1 MEFDIKSQSPMSTPT
16 NAQEL
21 TRRPQGANAP
31 APRQIVPIGNRGI
44 APSNMD
50 DLFRFAKAVAVSG
63 LAPKGI
69 ETPEAI
75 FVALEMGLEVG
86 LPMMAALQNIAVING
101 RPAIWGD
108 AQLAVVRSTGEL
120 VLFEEWYEE
129 KGKRLPR
136 NPSAFTD
143 DTAAVCRVQRS
154 GYEPAETA
162 FTVADARRANLW
174 GKAGPWTQYPAR
186 MLKHRARSFAL
197 RDQFGD
203 ALRGLRT
210 VEEMQDDP
218 VSTARNVTPAA
229 PLFQATAIAAPEP
242 DPQSAAA
249 PEPDPAPPTA
259 SEPTDV
265 AGPSELDEKRLAI
278 RDAFADAGV
287 EFEHFAAWMAKVKTR
302 TIASTGWE
310 TLEVEI
316 VDLISSNLGA
326 VVAAAK
332 RWNGGGK

>member
-1 MEFDIKSQSPMSTPT
+1 MS
-16 NAQEL
+16 NAL
-21 TRRPQGANAP
+21 TTQQPP
-31 APRQIVPIGNRGI
+31 KQIVPIGNRGI
-44 APSNMD
+44 APSSMD
-50 DLFRFAKAVAVSG
+50 DLYRFATAVSKSG

-120 VLFEEWYEE
+120 ALFEEWYEE
-129 KGKRLPR
+129 AGKRLAR
-136 NPSAFTD
+136 NPATFTD
-143 DTAAVCRVQRS
+143 STTAVCRVQRH

-162 FTVADARRANLW
+162 FSVADAKRANLW

-210 VEEMQDDP
+210 VEEVQDDP
-218 VSTARNVTPAA
+218 VATARNVTP
-229 PLFQATAIAAPEP
+229 PMFATPTPEPEVAPEP
-242 DPQSAAA
+242 APVAEATQESAQPSDLDMRRQAIAEAFIEVGVSFDLFRTWMVDVRKIEVAA
-249 PEPDPAPPTA
+249 DSFA
-259 SEPTDV
+259 
-265 AGPSELDEKRLAI
+265 ELDEALVGR
-278 RDAFADAGV
+278 
-287 EFEHFAAWMAKVKTR
+287 
-302 TIASTGWE
+302 IAE
-310 TLEVEI
+310 
-316 VDLISSNLGA
+316 NLGP
-326 VVAAAK
+326 VVSKAK
-332 RWNGGGK
+332 KWVEGGAK

>member
-1 MEFDIKSQSPMSTPT
+1 
-16 NAQEL
+16 
-21 TRRPQGANAP
+21 
-31 APRQIVPIGNRGI
+31 
-44 APSNMD
+44 MD
-50 DLFRFAKAVAVSG
+50 DLYRFATAVSKSG

-120 VLFEEWYEE
+120 ALFEEWYEE
-129 KGKRLPR
+129 KGKRLTR
-136 NPSAFTD
+136 NPMAFSD
-143 DTAAVCRVQRS
+143 ETAAVCRVQRQ

-162 FTVADARRANLW
+162 FSVSDAKRANLW

-210 VEEMQDDP
+210 VEEVQDDP
-218 VSTARNVTPAA
+218 VATARNVTP
-229 PLFQATAIAAPEP
+229 PMFATPAPEP
-242 DPQSAAA
+242 EVA
-249 PEPDPAPPTA
+249 PEPAPVAEATQETA
-259 SEPTDV
+259 QPSDLDLKRQAIAEAFIEVGVSFDAFRKWMSEARKIDV
-265 AGPSELDEKRLAI
+265 GGDGFAELDEALVGRI
-278 RDAFADAGV
+278 AD
-287 EFEHFAAWMAKVKTR
+287 
-302 TIASTGWE
+302 
-310 TLEVEI
+310 
-316 VDLISSNLGA
+316 NLGPI
-326 VVAAAK
+326 VSKAK
-332 RWNGGGK
+332 KWVEGGGK

>member
-1 MEFDIKSQSPMSTPT
+1 MST
-16 NAQEL
+16 NAL
-21 TRRPQGANAP
+21 TTQQPSK
-31 APRQIVPIGNRGI
+31 QIVPIGNRGI
-44 APSNMD
+44 VPSNMD
-50 DLFRFAKAVAVSG
+50 DLYRFATAVAKSG

-120 VLFEEWYEE
+120 GLFEEWYEE
-129 KGKRLPR
+129 AGKRLPR
-136 NPSAFTD
+136 NPATFTD
-143 DTAAVCRVQRS
+143 ATTAVCRVQRH

-162 FTVADARRANLW
+162 FSVADAKRANLW

-210 VEEMQDDP
+210 VEEAQDDP
-218 VSTARNVTPAA
+218 VASARNVTPPMFA
-229 PLFQATAIAAPEP
+229 PAPEP
-242 DPQSAAA
+242 E
-249 PEPDPAPPTA
+249 PEPTPEPVPVAEIAPQTEPASDLDLRRQA
-259 SEPTDV
+259 IAEAFIEVGVSFDVFRQWMSEARKIDV
-265 AGPSELDEKRLAI
+265 GGDSFAELEEPLVNRIADKLGPLVSQAKKW
-278 RDAFADAGV
+278 V
-287 EFEHFAAWMAKVKTR
+287 EGGAK
-302 TIASTGWE
+302 
-310 TLEVEI
+310 
-316 VDLISSNLGA
+316 
-326 VVAAAK
+326 
-332 RWNGGGK
+332 

>member
-1 MEFDIKSQSPMSTPT
+1 MSNALTTQQPPT
-16 NAQEL
+16 KQV
-21 TRRPQGANAP
+21 
-31 APRQIVPIGNRGI
+31 VPIGNRGI
-44 APSNMD
+44 APSSMD
-50 DLFRFAKAVAVSG
+50 DLYRFATAVSKSG

-120 VLFEEWYEE
+120 ALFEEWYEE
-129 KGKRLPR
+129 KGKRLTR
-136 NPSAFTD
+136 NPMAFSD
-143 DTAAVCRVQRS
+143 ETAAVCRVQRQ

-162 FTVADARRANLW
+162 FSVADAKRANLW

-210 VEEMQDDP
+210 VEEVQDDP
-218 VSTARNVTPAA
+218 VATARNVTP
-229 PLFQATAIAAPEP
+229 PMFATPAPEP
-242 DPQSAAA
+242 EPT
-249 PEPDPAPPTA
+249 PEPAPVAEVAQETA
-259 SEPTDV
+259 QSSDLDLKRQAIAEAFIEVGVSFDLFRQWMVDV
-265 AGPSELDEKRLAI
+265 RKIEVSADSFAELDEALVGRI
-278 RDAFADAGV
+278 AD
-287 EFEHFAAWMAKVKTR
+287 
-302 TIASTGWE
+302 
-310 TLEVEI
+310 
-316 VDLISSNLGA
+316 NLGS
-326 VVAAAK
+326 VVSKAK
-332 RWNGGGK
+332 KWVEGGGK

>member
-1 MEFDIKSQSPMSTPT
+1 MS
-16 NAQEL
+16 NAL
-21 TRRPQGANAP
+21 TTQQQK
-31 APRQIVPIGNRGI
+31 QIVPIGNRGI
-44 APSNMD
+44 APSSMD
-50 DLFRFAKAVAVSG
+50 DLYRFATAVAKSG

-129 KGKRLPR
+129 NGKRLPR
-136 NPSAFTD
+136 NPAAFTD
-143 DTAAVCRVQRS
+143 ATAAVCRVQRS

-162 FTVADARRANLW
+162 FSVADAKRANLW
-174 GKAGPWTQYPAR
+174 GKSGPWTQYPAR

-210 VEEMQDDP
+210 VEEVQDDP
-218 VSTARNVTPAA
+218 VATARNVTP
-229 PLFQATAIAAPEP
+229 PMFSPAPEP
-242 DPQSAAA
+242 EPAPA
-249 PEPDPAPPTA
+249 PEPVPVAEIAPEPAPVSDLDLRRQA
-259 SEPTDV
+259 IAEAFVEVGVSFDV
-265 AGPSELDEKRLAI
+265 
-278 RDAFADAGV
+278 F
-287 EFEHFAAWMAKVKTR
+287 
-302 TIASTGWE
+302 
-310 TLEVEI
+310 
-316 VDLISSNLGA
+316 
-326 VVAAAK
+326 K
-332 RWNGGGK
+332 RWMSEVRKIEVGGDGFAELEEPLVNRIADKLGPLVSQAKKWAEGGVK

>member
-1 MEFDIKSQSPMSTPT
+1 MSTSALAAP
-16 NAQEL
+16 
-21 TRRPQGANAP
+21 P
-31 APRQIVPIGNRGI
+31 APKQLVPIGNRGI
-44 APSNMD
+44 VPSNMD

-120 VLFEEWYEE
+120 VLFDEWYEE

-162 FTVADARRANLW
+162 FTVADAKRANLW
-174 GKAGPWTQYPAR
+174 NKAGPWTQYPAR

-210 VEEMQDDP
+210 VEEAQDDP
-218 VSTARNVTPAA
+218 VATARNVTPTA
-229 PLFQATAIAAPEP
+229 PLFQAPAIQAAEP
-242 DPQSAAA
+242 DPEPHPAAPAQQSAPTT
-249 PEPDPAPPTA
+249 PEPKSDP
-259 SEPTDV
+259 SGEP

-278 RDAFADAGV
+278 RDAF
-287 EFEHFAAWMAKVKTR
+287 ERECMTIEHLKAFLAAR
-302 TIASTGWE
+302 G
-310 TLEVEI
+310 L
-316 VDLISSNLGA
+316 DLGA
-326 VVAAAK
+326 DETDFPKLSQGVCDRLTRSSDSLKSFVSQAK
-332 RWNGGGK
+332 KLAGGAK

>member
-1 MEFDIKSQSPMSTPT
+1 MS
-16 NAQEL
+16 NAL
-21 TRRPQGANAP
+21 TTQQPSK
-31 APRQIVPIGNRGI
+31 QIVPIGNRGI
-44 APSNMD
+44 APSSMD
-50 DLFRFAKAVAVSG
+50 DLYRFATAVSKSG

-120 VLFEEWYEE
+120 ALFEEWYEE
-129 KGKRLPR
+129 AGKRLPR
-136 NPSAFTD
+136 NPAAFTD
-143 DTAAVCRVQRS
+143 ATTAVCRVQRQ

-162 FTVADARRANLW
+162 FSVSDAKRANLW

-210 VEEMQDDP
+210 VEEVQDDP
-218 VSTARNVTPAA
+218 VATARNVTP
-229 PLFQATAIAAPEP
+229 PMFVTPTPEPEVAPEP
-242 DPQSAAA
+242 APVAEATQEAAQPSDLDMRRQAIAEAFIEVGVSFDLFRQWMVEVRKIEVSADSFA
-249 PEPDPAPPTA
+249 
-259 SEPTDV
+259 
-265 AGPSELDEKRLAI
+265 ELDEALVGRI
-278 RDAFADAGV
+278 AD
-287 EFEHFAAWMAKVKTR
+287 
-302 TIASTGWE
+302 
-310 TLEVEI
+310 
-316 VDLISSNLGA
+316 NLGPI
-326 VVAAAK
+326 VSKAK
-332 RWNGGGK
+332 KWVEGGGK

>member
-1 MEFDIKSQSPMSTPT
+1 MST
-16 NAQEL
+16 NAL
-21 TRRPQGANAP
+21 TTQQPK
-31 APRQIVPIGNRGI
+31 QIVPIGNRGI
-44 APSNMD
+44 APSSMD

-120 VLFEEWYEE
+120 ALFEEWYEE

-136 NPSAFTD
+136 NPSTFTD
-143 DTAAVCRVQRS
+143 ETTAVCRVQRH

-162 FTVADARRANLW
+162 FSVADAKRANLW

-210 VEEMQDDP
+210 VEEVQDDP
-218 VSTARNVTPAA
+218 VASARNVTPPMFA
-229 PLFQATAIAAPEP
+229 PAPEP
-242 DPQSAAA
+242 EPAPA
-249 PEPDPAPPTA
+249 PEPAPVAEIVPQPAPA
-259 SEPTDV
+259 SDLDLKRQAIAEAFVEVGVGFDTFCKWMSEARKIDV
-265 AGPSELDEKRLAI
+265 GGDS
-278 RDAFADAGV
+278 FADLEEPLVNRIADKLGPLV
-287 EFEHFAAWMAKVKTR
+287 SQAKKW
-302 TIASTGWE
+302 AEG
-310 TLEVEI
+310 
-316 VDLISSNLGA
+316 GA
-326 VVAAAK
+326 K
-332 RWNGGGK
+332 

>member
-1 MEFDIKSQSPMSTPT
+1 MSTSALAAP
-16 NAQEL
+16 
-21 TRRPQGANAP
+21 P
-31 APRQIVPIGNRGI
+31 APKQLVPIGNRGI
-44 APSNMD
+44 VPSNMD

-120 VLFEEWYEE
+120 VLFDEWYEE

-162 FTVADARRANLW
+162 FTVADAKRANLW
-174 GKAGPWTQYPAR
+174 NKAGPWTQYPAR

-210 VEEMQDDP
+210 VEEEQDDP
-218 VSTARNVTPAA
+218 VATARNVTPAA
-229 PLFQATAIAAPEP
+229 PLFQAPAIQAAEP
-242 DPQSAAA
+242 DPEPQPTAPAQQPA
-249 PEPDPAPPTA
+249 PADPEPKSDP
-259 SEPTDV
+259 SGEP
-265 AGPSELDEKRLAI
+265 AGPSPLDEKRLAI

-287 EFEHFAAWMAKVKTR
+287 AFAHFTAWMAKVKMR
-302 TIASTGWE
+302 TIAATGWE

-316 VDLISSNLGA
+316 VELISSNLGA
-326 VVAAAK
+326 VVVAAK
-332 RWNGGGK
+332 RWNGGVR

>member
-1 MEFDIKSQSPMSTPT
+1 MSNT
-16 NAQEL
+16 AL
-21 TRRPQGANAP
+21 AAP
-31 APRQIVPIGNRGI
+31 PASKQLVPIGNRGI
-44 APSNMD
+44 VPSNMD

-162 FTVADARRANLW
+162 FTVADAKRANLW
-174 GKAGPWTQYPAR
+174 SKAGPWTQYPAR

-210 VEEMQDDP
+210 VEEVQDDP
-218 VSTARNVTPAA
+218 VSTARNVTPSA
-229 PLFQATAIAAPEP
+229 PLFQAPAIQAAEP
-242 DPQSAAA
+242 DPEPQPAA
-249 PEPDPAPPTA
+249 PTQQPVPTNPEPQSDP
-259 SEPTDV
+259 SGEP
-265 AGPSELDEKRLAI
+265 AGPSMLDEKRMTI
-278 RDAFADAGV
+278 RDAFEAAGMTI
-287 EFEHFAAWMAKVKTR
+287 EHLKAFLAAR
-302 TIASTGWE
+302 G
-310 TLEVEI
+310 L
-316 VDLISSNLGA
+316 DLGA
-326 VVAAAK
+326 DETDFLKLSQGVCDRLTRSGDSLKSFVSQAK
-332 RWNGGGK
+332 KLAGGAK

>member
-1 MEFDIKSQSPMSTPT
+1 MST
-16 NAQEL
+16 
-21 TRRPQGANAP
+21 NAP
-31 APRQIVPIGNRGI
+31 AVIPPKQVVPIGNRGI
-44 APSNMD
+44 APSSMD
-50 DLFRFAKAVAVSG
+50 DLYRFATAVSKSG

-120 VLFEEWYEE
+120 ALFEEWYEE
-129 KGKRLPR
+129 KGKRLTR
-136 NPSAFTD
+136 NPMAFSD
-143 DTAAVCRVQRS
+143 ETAAVCRVQRQ

-162 FTVADARRANLW
+162 FSVSDAKRANLW

-210 VEEMQDDP
+210 VEEVQDDP
-218 VSTARNVTPAA
+218 VATARNVTP
-229 PLFQATAIAAPEP
+229 PMFATPAPEP
-242 DPQSAAA
+242 EVA
-249 PEPDPAPPTA
+249 PEPAPVAEATQETA
-259 SEPTDV
+259 QPSDLDLKRQAIAEAFIEVGVSFDAFRKWMSEARKIDV
-265 AGPSELDEKRLAI
+265 GGDGFAELDEALVGRI
-278 RDAFADAGV
+278 AD
-287 EFEHFAAWMAKVKTR
+287 
-302 TIASTGWE
+302 
-310 TLEVEI
+310 
-316 VDLISSNLGA
+316 NLGPI
-326 VVAAAK
+326 VSKAK
-332 RWNGGGK
+332 KWVEGGGK